1 MHRKTKQPGRER
13 RKKEEEEE
21 EGGGG
26 GYSRFVSGTVRRE
39 RPVEAT
45 LASAPRRDEISR
57 LAPVPRVI
65 KRGRRGSPGGSKN

>member
-39 RPVEAT
+39 RPIEAT
-45 LASAPRRDEISR
+45 LASAPDVTR
-57 LAPVPRVI
+57 
-65 KRGRRGSPGGSKN
+65 

>member
-1 MHRKTKQPGRER
+1 MHRKTKQPGRRR

-21 EGGGG
+21 EEREGGGGG

-45 LASAPRRDEISR
+45 LASAPDVTR
-57 LAPVPRVI
+57 
-65 KRGRRGSPGGSKN
+65 

>member
-65 KRGRRGSPGGSKN
+65 KRGRRGSPGGNKN